1 MDVLVTGSH
10 GLVGGALL
18 PALRRAGHRVIRLV
32 RSATPGA
39 DEARW
44 DPAAGTIDAAAI
56 EGVDAV
62 VHLAG
67 EGIGD
72 RRWNDE
78 VKRRIL
84 ESRTRGTTLLA
95 ETLAGLDRRPS
106 VLVSAS
112 AVGYY
117 GDRGDEL
124 LTEES
129 PPADDFLA
137 RVVRLWEEATT
148 PSAEAG
154 IRTVCLRSGV
164 VLTARG
170 GALTRMLLPFRLGLG
185 GRIGS
190 GRQWMSWISLPDEV
204 GVIMQALNDDRL
216 SGPVNTTAPE
226 AVRNEEFVRTLGEV
240 LHRPAVLPTPLL
252 PLRLRYGSALVQHLL
267 LDSQRVVPARLEA
280 LGFGYVHP
288 TLRDALEATLRRD
301 GAQEGD

>member
-1 MDVLVTGSH
+1 MDVLVTGSS

-18 PALRRAGHRVIRLV
+18 PALRRAGHRVVRLV
-32 RSATPGA
+32 RSPTPGP

-44 DPAAGTIDAAAI
+44 DPATGTVDAAAI

-72 RRWNDE
+72 QRWSDE

-137 RVVRLWEEATT
+137 RVVRQWEEATT
-148 PSAEAG
+148 PAAEAG

-164 VLTARG
+164 ILTARG

-204 GVIMQALNDDRL
+204 GVIMLALHDDRL
-216 SGPVNTTAPE
+216 GGPVNTTAPE

-240 LHRPAVLPTPLL
+240 LHRPTVLPTPLL
-252 PLRLRYGSALVQHLL
+252 PLRLRYGSELVQHLL

-280 LGFGYVHP
+280 LGFGYAHP
-288 TLRDALEATLRRD
+288 TLRGALEATLRRD
-301 GAQEGD
+301 GAHEGD